1 MLAILTGMRWYLFV
15 VLICISLISSVEY
28 LFTCLLVICI
38 SLWRSVDRG
47 LLPIFGLGCFLL
59 LLSHMSYF
67 HILEINPLLLASFA
81 NIFSHSVKCFF
92 IKFMVSFVQK
102 FLSLIVIFFFV
113 CFYFYY
119 CRRWIKK
126 DLAVIYVRVFCL
138 YFPLRVL

>member
-1 MLAILTGMRWYLFV
+1 MMAILTGMRWYLFV

-38 SLWRSVDRG
+38 SLWRSVNIG

-67 HILEINPLLLASFA
+67 YILEINPLLLASFA
-81 NIFSHSVKCFF
+81 NIFSHSVNCFF

-102 FLSLIVIFFFV
+102 FLSLIVIFFFF